1 MKSYLVF
8 SDLDGSLIDHDTYDF
23 KEAIAALN
31 VLKEKKV
38 PVILC
43 SSKTRSEIEI
53 YRQRMDLMAYPFISE
68 NGGAIFIPG
77 EGLSLSG
84 FDYKIVDE
92 YRVIEMGKPYDS
104 IKKYFQEIKEE
115 SKVEIR
121 GFCEMD
127 VEEII
132 KWTQLPGEEAR
143 LASLREY
150 SEPFVFMDRADK
162 FALLEEIVKRKG
174 FKMTK
179 GGRFYHL
186 MGDNDKGKA
195 VHILKLIYQQN
206 HPHKALI
213 SIGIGDNLNDFPMLQ
228 NVDVPV
234 LVKKK
239 TGVHEPC
246 FGLKDIYYTQGI
258 GPEGWA
264 EAIFKIAEGGNH
276 G

>member
-1 MKSYLVF
+1 MNSYLVF

-23 KEAIAALN
+23 KEAVEALN
-31 VLKEKKV
+31 VLKKKRI

-43 SSKTRSEIEI
+43 SSKTRFEIKI
-53 YRQRMDLMAYPFISE
+53 YRQRMDLMVYPFISE

-77 EGLSLSG
+77 EELNLSD
-84 FDYKIVDE
+84 FNYKIVNG
-92 YRVIEMGKPYDS
+92 YRVIEIGKPYDS
-104 IKKYFQEIKEE
+104 IKRYFQEIKEE
-115 SKVEIR
+115 SKIDIR

-132 KWTQLPGEEAR
+132 KWTQLSEKEAK

-150 SEPFVFMDRADK
+150 SEPFVLLDK
-162 FALLEEIVKRKG
+162 ANKFPLLEEIVKRKG
-174 FKMTK
+174 LKVTK

-195 VHILKLIYQQN
+195 VQILKLIYQQN
-206 HPHKALI
+206 HHHKTLI
-213 SIGIGDNLNDFPMLQ
+213 SIGIGDSLNDFPMLQ
-228 NVDVPV
+228 NVDIPV

-246 FGLKDIYYTQGI
+246 SGFKNIYYTQGI
-258 GPEGWA
+258 GPQGWA
-264 EAIFKIAEGGNH
+264 EAIFEIVKGGNH

>member
-1 MKSYLVF
+1 MKYYLVF

-23 KEAIAALN
+23 KEAIVALN
-31 VLKEKKV
+31 LLKEKKV

-68 NGGAIFIPG
+68 NGGAIFIPR
-77 EGLSLSG
+77 EGPSLRG
-84 FDYKIVDE
+84 FGYKIVNG
-92 YRVIEMGKPYDS
+92 YRFIGIGRSYDS
-104 IKKYFQEIKEE
+104 IKRYFQEIKEE
-115 SKVEIR
+115 SKIEIK

-132 KWTQLPGEEAR
+132 KWTQLSEKEAR

-150 SEPFVFMDRADK
+150 SEPFVFLDKADK
-162 FALLEEIVKRKG
+162 FPLLEEIVRRKG
-174 FKMTK
+174 LKVIK

-195 VHILKLIYQQN
+195 VQILKLIYQQN
-206 HPHKALI
+206 HSHKTLI

-228 NVDVPV
+228 NVDIPV

-246 FGLKDIYYTQGI
+246 FGLENIYYTQGI
-258 GPEGWA
+258 GPQGWA
-264 EAIFKIAEGGNH
+264 EAIFKIIGG
-276 G
+276 GSYG

>member
-1 MKSYLVF
+1 MKSYLIF

-77 EGLSLSG
+77 EGPGLRG
-84 FDYKIVDE
+84 FDYKMVDE

-115 SKVEIR
+115 SKIQIR

-174 FKMTK
+174 LKMTK

-206 HPHKALI
+206 HPRKALV

-246 FGLKDIYYTQGI
+246 FGLENIYYTQGI

>member
-23 KEAIAALN
+23 KEAIVALN
-31 VLKEKKV
+31 ILKEKKV

-68 NGGAIFIPG
+68 NGGAIFIPR
-77 EGLSLSG
+77 EGLSLRG
-84 FDYKIVDE
+84 FDYKIVNK
-92 YRVIEMGKPYDS
+92 YWVIEIGKPYDS
-104 IKKYFQEIKEE
+104 IKKYFQKIKEE
-115 SKVEIR
+115 SKIEIR

-132 KWTQLPGEEAR
+132 KWTQLSGEEAR

-150 SEPFVFMDRADK
+150 SEPFVFLDKVDK
-162 FALLEEIVKRKG
+162 FPLLEEMVKRKG
-174 FKMTK
+174 LKMIK

-195 VHILKLIYQQN
+195 VQILKLIYQQN
-206 HPHKALI
+206 YPHKTLI

-228 NVDVPV
+228 NVDIPV

-239 TGVHEPC
+239 TGVHESC
-246 FGLKDIYYTQGI
+246 FGLENIYYTQGI
-258 GPEGWA
+258 GPQGWA
-264 EAIFKIAEGGNH
+264 EAIFKIVGGENH